1 VSNYTIAIDTGGT
14 FTDLVLADEQS
25 VIGLYKAPTT
35 PTDLVEGIT
44 AAIAAAAGAQGFSTA
59 ELLARTSAFVYSTT
73 HSTNAVLEGK
83 VARTAFL
90 TTRGHPDI
98 LTYKE
103 GGKDQVHNW
112 AMAFPKPYVPRRLT
126 FEITGRVL
134 ADGSIAVPL
143 DEDEVR
149 AVLTRLAELEVEAI
163 GVCLLWSPA
172 NPAHEIRVGELIE
185 ELLPGVAFS
194 LSHRVN
200 RIIREYRRASATVI
214 DASLKP
220 LMRRHLQDMEAR
232 LRALGFRGEPLMVT
246 HVSGGVMRLAQML
259 ERPLQ
264 TIDSGPALAPVAGG
278 VFERAEFASA
288 GANVLVVDTG
298 GTSFDASLIHG
309 GQVAYTREKWFGA
322 RWYGHMTG
330 LPAVDTQ
337 SIGAGGGSIAR
348 VDAAGMIHVG
358 PESAGAEP
366 GPAAYGRG
374 GTEPTVTDAAVVLG
388 YIDPEDFLGGR
399 MRLDARAARQAVAS
413 RLAEPLGIS
422 VEKAAASVLA
432 IVSESMRGLLTDL
445 TVAQG
450 RDARECLMVAGGGAA
465 GLNIVHIAREAGIR
479 TLIVPKLA
487 AGLSAVGG
495 LYSDIMAVFSR
506 GFLANTAQFDEA
518 GVNATLAGIDA
529 EIEDFF
535 GQVEHPGA
543 RTRRFLC
550 EARYEQEM
558 WEIEVELGAA
568 PILDAGRDLP
578 LLRARFDAKH
588 LDTFAT
594 QQTGSPIEVVSW
606 RGEARIGRHKPALT
620 RGGGAN
626 PAGSLP
632 ASHRIAWFGDRALQ
646 TPVYRGSALAAGICI
661 EGPAIISEET
671 TTLVLIP
678 GASARVRDSHY
689 LIEVGEG

>member
-1 VSNYTIAIDTGGT
+1 VVVGGEPGVSNYTIAIDTGGT

-25 VIGLYKAPTT
+25 IIGLYKAPTT
-35 PTDLVEGIT
+35 PADLVLGIT
-44 AAIAAAAGAQGFSTA
+44 AAIEQAAASQGLSTA
-59 ELLARTSAFVYSTT
+59 ALLGQTSTFVYSTT

-112 AMAFPKPYVPRRLT
+112 SMAFPKPYVPRRLT

-134 ADGSIAVPL
+134 ADGTIAVPL

-149 AVLTRLAELEVEAI
+149 AVLERLRDLEVEAI
-163 GVCLLWSPA
+163 GVCLLWSPV
-172 NPAHEIRVGELIE
+172 NPAHEIRIGKLID
-185 ELLPGVAFS
+185 ELLPGV
-194 LSHRVN
+194 VC
-200 RIIREYRRASATVI
+200 
-214 DASLKP
+214 SLKP
-220 LMRRHLQDMEAR
+220 LMRRHLQDMDAR

-264 TIDSGPALAPVAGG
+264 TIDSGPALAPVAGS
-278 VFERAEFASA
+278 VFERAEFASP

-309 GQVAYTREKWFGA
+309 GQVAYTREKWFGH

-330 LPAVDTQ
+330 LPAVDTR

-388 YIDPEDFLGGR
+388 YIDPDDFLGGH
-399 MRLDARAARQAVAS
+399 MRLDAKAARRAVAS
-413 RLAEPLGIS
+413 RLAEPLGIG
-422 VEKAAASVLA
+422 VEQAAASVLA

-506 GFLANTAQFDEA
+506 GFLTNTTKFDSA
-518 GVNATLAGIDA
+518 GVNATLAGIDN

-535 GQVEHPGA
+535 RQIEHPGA
-543 RTRRFLC
+543 RSKRFLC

-558 WEIEVELGAA
+558 WEIEVELGAMPA
-568 PILDAGRDLP
+568 FDAMRDLP
-578 LLRARFDAKH
+578 VLRQRFDVKH

-594 QQTGSPIEVVSW
+594 QQQGAPIEVVSW
-606 RGEARIGRHKPALT
+606 RGEARIARHKPALT
-620 RGGGAN
+620 RPG
-626 PAGSLP
+626 PVEAGDSLP
-632 ASHRIAWFGDRALQ
+632 ESRRHAWFGDRTLD
-646 TPVYRGSALAAGICI
+646 TPVYRGATLAAGRRIS
-661 EGPAIISEET
+661 GPAILSEET

-678 GASARVRDSHY
+678 GSSAQVRKSHY
-689 LIEVGEG
+689 LIDVGEG